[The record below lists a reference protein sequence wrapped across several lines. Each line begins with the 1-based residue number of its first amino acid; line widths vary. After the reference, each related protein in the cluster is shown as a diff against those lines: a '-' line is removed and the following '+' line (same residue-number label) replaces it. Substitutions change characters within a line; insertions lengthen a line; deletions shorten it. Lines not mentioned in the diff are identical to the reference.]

1 MKAIL
6 PLLAA
11 FTVGCANGFHRDA
24 LQERLHDGSLQ
35 STDKDIAAARALR
48 PQLKFPC
55 RVACYLNP
63 ESKGGNWHWTQDD
76 RAALETVG
84 AELKTKGI
92 ASEVL
97 LLPDMLSEKGSLD
110 KLRLAAAKCGADVL
124 LVVNGAAECD
134 KYKNPA
140 AVFDLTV
147 VGGYL
152 VPSRHVDALFLM
164 EGCLFDVD
172 NGYVYGAVQ
181 AEGVGKIVR
190 PTFRTEEKDAIAK
203 AKTQAIGRLNDELL
217 KTMTA
222 IAKSPTTG
230 TIPAVPP
237 VGQVLSFEP

>member
-6 PLLAA
+6 PLFAA
-11 FTVGCANGFHRDA
+11 LSVGCANGFHRDA

-35 STDKDIAAARALR
+35 ITDKAIAEARSLR

-63 ESKGGNWHWTQDD
+63 ESKGGTWHWTQED

-84 AELKTKGI
+84 AALKQKGI
-92 ASEVL
+92 ASETL
-97 LLPDMLSEKGSLD
+97 LLPEMLSENGSLE

-124 LVVNGAAECD
+124 FVVNGAAECD

-181 AEGVGKIVR
+181 SEGVGKIVR

-203 AKTQAIGRLNDELL
+203 AKTQAIDRLNVELL

-222 IAKSPTTG
+222 LSKMPMTVSV
-230 TIPAVPP
+230 PAVPP
-237 VGQVLSFEP
+237 VGRELSFEP

>member
-1 MKAIL
+1 MKAL
-6 PLLAA
+6 FPLLAA
-11 FTVGCANGFHRDA
+11 LSVGCAGGFHRDA
-24 LQERLHDGSLQ
+24 LQERLNDGTLQ
-35 STDKDIAAARALR
+35 ITDKDIAQARALR

-63 ESKGGNWHWTQDD
+63 ESKGGNWHWTADD

-84 AELKTKGI
+84 AALKKDGI

-97 LLPDMLSEKGSLD
+97 LLPEMLSGKGNRD
-110 KLRLAAAKCGADVL
+110 QLRLAAAQCGADVL
-124 LVVNGAAECD
+124 FVVNGATECD
-134 KYKNPA
+134 RYKNPA

-152 VPSRHVDALFLM
+152 VPSRHVDALFM
-164 EGCLFDVD
+164 VEGCLFDVD

-190 PTFRTEEKDAIAK
+190 PTFRVEDTDAIAK
-203 AKTQAIGRLNDELL
+203 AKTQAIGRLNEELL

-222 IAKSPTTG
+222 LSKSPMPVS
-230 TIPAVPP
+230 IPSAPAPTMDPAKVP
-237 VGQVLSFEP
+237 